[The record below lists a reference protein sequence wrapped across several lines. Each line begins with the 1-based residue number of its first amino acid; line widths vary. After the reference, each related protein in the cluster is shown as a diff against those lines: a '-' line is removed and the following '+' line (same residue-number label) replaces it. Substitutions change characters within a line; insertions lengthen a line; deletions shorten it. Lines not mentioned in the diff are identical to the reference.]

1 MFYHKAALGR
11 LCCVCMARVL
21 HLGFGTGPLLFSSLR
36 KFPSKGAH
44 EIMEVDSL
52 VRELKRMGPK
62 KAGAAL
68 SALDRTF

>member
-1 MFYHKAALGR
+1 VSVWRVSYILGLGR
-11 LCCVCMARVL
+11 AASV
-21 HLGFGTGPLLFSSLR
+21 SSLR